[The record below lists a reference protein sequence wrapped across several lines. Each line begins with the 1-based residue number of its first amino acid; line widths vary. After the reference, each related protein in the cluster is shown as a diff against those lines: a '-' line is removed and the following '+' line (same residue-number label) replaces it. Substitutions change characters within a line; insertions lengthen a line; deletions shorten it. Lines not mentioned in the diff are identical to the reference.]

1 MTRGYLIK
9 IRNITLLA
17 LVQVFIFSRI
27 HLFGY
32 ATAYIYLIYLLKMP
46 RYTSRNE
53 LLLWG
58 FILGIIVD
66 MFGNTPGINAAAATL
81 LAFARNPIL
90 ECFIQ
95 EGTADDITPGV
106 RSMQWGS
113 YLGYS
118 SVCTIIFYTAL
129 YLLELFTISYPQT
142 LLTGI
147 VSSYLFVLLFIIIT
161 EKFTRK

>member
-1 MTRGYLIK
+1 MTRGYLIR

-17 LVQVFIFSRI
+17 IVQVFIFSQI

-32 ATAYIYLIYLLKMP
+32 ATAYIYIIYLLKMP

-66 MFGNTPGINAAAATL
+66 IFGNTPGINAAAATL
-81 LAFARNPIL
+81 LAFVRNPLL
-90 ECFIQ
+90 EGFIQ
-95 EGTADDITPGV
+95 EGIADDITPGAY
-106 RSMQWGS
+106 SMSWGS

-118 SVCTIIFYTAL
+118 SICIIIFYTAL
-129 YLLELFTISYPQT
+129 YLLELFTINYPQT
-142 LLTGI
+142 LLIGVT
-147 VSSYLFVLLFIIIT
+147 SSSLFVLLFVPII
-161 EKFTRK
+161 EKFTHK